1 MATAAEISHLQ
12 QHGLYSTDHEHDA
25 CGVGFVA
32 HIKGHKSHDIVK
44 NALKILEN
52 LDHRGA
58 VGADKL
64 MGDGAGILIQL
75 PDALYREEMAAQDV
89 TLPAPGEYGVGMIF
103 LPKEHASRQACEQEM
118 ERAIKAE
125 GQVLLGWRNVP
136 VNREMPMSPNV
147 RAKEPILRQVFIGR
161 GNDVIVQDALERKL
175 YVIRKTASA
184 AIQNLHLKHS
194 EEYYV
199 HSMSSRT
206 VVYKGLLLADQV
218 GTYFRDLEDVR
229 CVSALGLVHQRFSTN
244 TFPEWPLAHPYRY
257 VAHNGEINTVK
268 GNYNWMKAREGVM
281 SSPVLGADLQKL
293 YPISFASQSDTAT
306 FDNCLELLTMAG
318 YPISQAVMM
327 MIPEPWEQ
335 HTTMDERRKAFYE
348 YHAAMLEPWD
358 GPASIVFTDGRQI
371 GATLDRN
378 GLRPSRYCI
387 TDDDLVI
394 MGSES
399 GVLPVP
405 ENKIVR
411 KWRLQPGK
419 MFLIDLEQGRMI
431 DDEELKS
438 NLANSKPYK
447 QWIDNLRI
455 RLDDVVGGSGEPAS
469 ASESEVALL
478 DRQQAFGYTQE
489 DIKFLMSP
497 MASLGE
503 EGIGSMGND
512 SPLAVLSDKN
522 KPLYNYFK
530 QLFAQV
536 TNPPIDPIREAIVMS
551 LVSFIGPKP
560 NLLDINQVN
569 PPMRL
574 EVAQPILDFVD
585 MAKLRD
591 IDKYTQGKFR
601 SYTLDITYPLA
612 WGREGVEAKLAS
624 LCAEAVD
631 AIKGAGKSGAPSG
644 HNILIISD
652 RGVNATQVA
661 IPALLA
667 LSAVHQ
673 HLVAQGLRTTAG
685 LVVETGTAR
694 EVHQFGVLAGYGA
707 EAVHPYLAMETLAN
721 IHKELSGDLSAEKAI
736 YNYVKAVG
744 KGLSKIMSKMGVST
758 YMSYCGAQLF
768 EVIGLNSATV
778 SKYFTGT
785 PSRVE
790 GIGVFEIAEEAIR
803 MHNAA
808 FSDDPVLK
816 TMLDAGGEYAWRVR
830 GEEHMWTPDV
840 ISKLQHSTR
849 ANNWNTYKEY
859 AQLINDQSARHMTLR
874 GLFEFK
880 IDPSKAIAV
889 DEVEPA
895 KEIVK
900 RFATGAMSLGS
911 ISTEAHATL
920 AIAMNRIGGKSN
932 TGEGGEDPARYR
944 QELKGIPIKQGQ
956 TMADIIGHDVVEVDI
971 PLKDGDSLRSRIKQ
985 VASGRF
991 GVTAEYLASADQI
1004 QIKMAQGAKPGEG
1017 GQLPGGKVSE
1027 YIGRLRHSVPGVGLI
1042 SPPPHHDI
1050 YSIEDL
1056 AQLIHDLKNVAPHSS
1071 ISVKLVSEI
1080 GVGTIAAGVA
1090 KCKSDHVVIAGHDG
1104 GTGASPWSS
1113 IKHAGSP
1120 WEIGLAE
1127 TQQTLVLNR
1136 LRGRIRVQADG
1147 QMKTGR
1153 DVAIGALLG
1162 ADEFGFATAPLV
1174 VEGCIMMR
1182 KCHLNTCPVGVAT
1195 QDPALR
1201 AKFSGKPEH
1210 VVNYF
1215 FFIAEEVRHIMAQL
1229 GIRKFDDL
1237 IGRADLLDTRKGIDH
1252 WKAQGLDFRRL
1263 FAQANV
1269 PADVPRFHVEP
1280 QDHGLEKSLDNVL
1293 IEKSRAAIE
1302 RGEKVQFMEVARNV
1316 NRSLGAMLSGALTKV
1331 RPEGLPDDTIRI
1343 QLEGTGG
1350 QSFGAFLAKGITL
1363 YLIGDANDYTGKG
1376 LSGGRVIVRPS
1387 IDFRGDSVQN
1397 TIVGNTVM
1405 YGATSGESFFSGV
1418 AGERFAV
1425 RLSGATTVV
1434 EGTGDHG
1441 CEYMTGGTVVVL
1453 GKTGRNFAAGMSG
1466 GIAYVYDED
1475 GGFAKRCNT
1484 AMVSLEKVLSA
1495 TDQAGSVDKAIWH
1508 GGQTDETQLKALLSE
1523 HNRWTGSRRARELLD
1538 NWDVSRAKFIKV
1550 FPNEY
1555 KRALGEMAAKSAVL
1569 AVKLKEKPPLAPV
1582 KAVKTAPHNVAFTA
1596 K

>member
-1 MATAAEISHLQ
+1 MTTAAEISHLQ
-12 QHGLYSTDHEHDA
+12 QHGLYSSEHEHDA

-32 HIKGHKSHDIVK
+32 HIKGTKSHDIVK

-75 PDALYREEMAAQDV
+75 PDALYREEMAAQNV
-89 TLPAPGEYGVGMIF
+89 TLPPPGEYGVGMIF

-125 GQVLLGWRNVP
+125 GQVLLGWRDVP
-136 VNREMPMSPNV
+136 VNREMPMSPTV

-184 AIQNLHLKHS
+184 AIQNLQLKHS
-194 EEYYV
+194 KEYYV
-199 HSMSSRT
+199 PSMSSRT

-218 GTYFRDLEDVR
+218 GVYFRDLEDVR

-281 SSPVLGADLQKL
+281 SSPVLGDDLQKL

-335 HTTMDERRKAFYE
+335 HTTMDERRRAFYE

-431 DDEELKS
+431 DDEELKA

-447 QWIDNLRI
+447 QWIENLRI

-497 MASLGE
+497 MAQLGE

-574 EVAQPILDFVD
+574 EVAQPILDFAD

-612 WGREGVEAKLAS
+612 WGRAGVEAKLAS
-624 LCAEAVD
+624 LCAEAQD
-631 AIKGAGKSGAPSG
+631 AIKGGK
-644 HNILIISD
+644 NILIISD

-673 HLVAQGLRTTAG
+673 HLVREGLRTTAG

-707 EAVHPYLAMETLAN
+707 EAVHPYLAMETLAD
-721 IHKELSGDLSAEKAI
+721 IHKDLTGDLSAEKAI

-768 EVIGLNSATV
+768 EAIGLSSETI

-803 MHNAA
+803 MHKAA

-840 ISKLQHSTR
+840 IAKLQHSTR

-859 AQLINDQSARHMTLR
+859 AQLINDQSRRHMTLR

-880 IDPSKAIAV
+880 IDPAKAISV
-889 DEVEPA
+889 DEVESA
-895 KEIVK
+895 KDIVK

-956 TMADIIGHDVVEVDI
+956 TMADIIGHDVVAVDI
-971 PLKDGDSLRSRIKQ
+971 PLQDGDSLRSRIKQ

-991 GVTAEYLASADQI
+991 GVTAEYLSSADQI

-1136 LRGRIRVQADG
+1136 LRSRIRVQADG

-1201 AKFSGKPEH
+1201 KKFSGKPEH

-1215 FFIAEEVRHIMAQL
+1215 FFIAEEVRQIMAQL

-1237 IGRADLLDTRKGIDH
+1237 IGRADLLDTRKGIAH
-1252 WKAQGLDFRRL
+1252 WKAQGLDFGRL
-1263 FAQANV
+1263 FAQPNV
-1269 PADVPRFHVEP
+1269 PAEVPRFHVEN
-1280 QDHGLEKSLDNVL
+1280 QDHGLERSLDNVL
-1293 IEKSRAAIE
+1293 IEKSKAAIE

-1376 LSGGRVIVRPS
+1376 LSGGRIIVRPS
-1387 IDFRGDSVQN
+1387 IDFRGDAVRN

-1441 CEYMTGGTVVVL
+1441 CEYMTGGTVAVL

-1475 GGFAKRCNT
+1475 GQFAKRCNT
-1484 AMVSLEKVLSA
+1484 AMVSLEKVLTAAEQAA
-1495 TDQAGSVDKAIWH
+1495 TIDNTIWH
-1508 GGQTDETQLKALLSE
+1508 GSQSDEAQLKQLLQA
-1523 HNRWTGSRRARELLD
+1523 HNRWTGSKRARELLD
-1538 NWDVSRAKFIKV
+1538 TWDVARTRFVKV

-1555 KRALGEMAAKSAVL
+1555 KRALGELAAKSSAAQKNRDKQATLPGDPTKKTKPVTQAAAVA
-1569 AVKLKEKPPLAPV
+1569 AVA
-1582 KAVKTAPHNVAFTA
+1582 A

>member
-1 MATAAEISHLQ
+1 MTSAAEITHLQ
-12 QHGLYSTDHEHDA
+12 EHGLYAGAEHDA

-32 HIKGHKSHDIVK
+32 HIKGEKSHNIVRQ
-44 NALKILEN
+44 ALKILEN

-64 MGDGAGILIQL
+64 MGDGAGILLQM
-75 PDALYREEMAAQDV
+75 PDALYREEMARQGV
-89 TLPAPGEYGVGMIF
+89 ELPPVGEYGVGMIF
-103 LPKEHASRQACEQEM
+103 LPKEHASRLACEQEM

-125 GQVLLGWRNVP
+125 GQVLLGWRDVP
-136 VNREMPMSPNV
+136 VDTEMPMSPAV
-147 RAKEPILRQVFIGR
+147 RKKEPIIRQVFIGR
-161 GNDVIVQDALERKL
+161 GSDVIVQDALERKL

-184 AIQNLHLKHS
+184 AIQKLRLKHS
-194 EEYYV
+194 KEYYV
-199 HSMSSRT
+199 PSMSSRT
-206 VVYKGLLLADQV
+206 VIYKGLLLADQV
-218 GTYFRDLEDVR
+218 GVYFKDLQDPR

-268 GNYNWMKAREGVM
+268 GNYNWMRAREGVM
-281 SSPVLGADLQKL
+281 SSPVLAADLKKL
-293 YPISFASQSDTAT
+293 YPISFPDQSDTAT

-318 YPISQAVMM
+318 YPLAQAVMM

-335 HTTMDERRKAFYE
+335 HTLMDERRKAFYE
-348 YHAAMLEPWD
+348 YHASMLEPWD

-378 GLRPSRYCI
+378 GLRPSRYCV

-394 MGSES
+394 MASES

-431 DDEELKS
+431 DDEELKAS
-438 NLANSKPYK
+438 LANAKPYK
-447 QWIDNLRI
+447 QWIENLRI
-455 RLDDVVGGSGEPAS
+455 RLDDLSDTSGEAS
-469 ASESEVALL
+469 QSNVELL

-489 DIKFLMSP
+489 DIKFLLSP
-497 MASLGE
+497 MAQAGE

-551 LVSFIGPKP
+551 LVSFVGPKP

-574 EVAQPILDFVD
+574 EVSQPVLDFAD
-585 MAKLRD
+585 MQKLRE
-591 IDKYTQGKFR
+591 IEKHTHGKFR

-612 WGREGVEAKLAS
+612 WGHEGVEAKLAS
-624 LCAEAVD
+624 LNAEAVD
-631 AIKGAGKSGAPSG
+631 ALRSG

-652 RGVNATQVA
+652 RGVSPTQVA

-667 LSAVHQ
+667 LSSIHQ
-673 HLVAQGLRTTAG
+673 HLVREGLRTTAG
-685 LVVETGTAR
+685 LVVETGSAR
-694 EVHQFGVLAGYGA
+694 EVHHFGVLAGYGA
-707 EAVHPYLAMETLAN
+707 EAVHPYLAMETLVS
-721 IHKELSGDLSAEKAI
+721 IHRDLPGDLNPEKAI
-736 YNYVKAVG
+736 YNYVKAIG

-768 EVIGLNSATV
+768 EAIGINSDTIE
-778 SKYFTGT
+778 KYFTGT
-785 PSRVE
+785 ASRVE

-803 MHNAA
+803 CHRAA
-808 FSDDPVLK
+808 FGDDPVLEG
-816 TMLDAGGEYAWRVR
+816 MLDAGGEYAWRVR
-830 GEEHMWTPDV
+830 GEEHMWTPDA
-840 ISKLQHSTR
+840 IAKLQHSAR

-859 AQLINDQSARHMTLR
+859 AQIINDQSRRHMTLR

-880 IDPSKAIAV
+880 VEPSRAIPL

-920 AIAMNRIGGKSN
+920 ALAMNRIGGKSN

-944 QELKGIPIKQGQ
+944 QELKGIPIKKGQ
-956 TMADIIGHDVVEVDI
+956 TMAQIIGSDVVEVDI
-971 PLKDGDSLRSRIKQ
+971 PLQDGDSLRSRIKQ

-1017 GQLPGGKVSE
+1017 GQLPGGKVSK
-1027 YIGRLRHSVPGVGLI
+1027 YIGKLRYSVPGVGLI

-1056 AQLIHDLKNVAPHSS
+1056 AQLIHDLKNVATHAS
-1071 ISVKLVSEI
+1071 ISVKLVSEV

-1090 KCKSDHVVIAGHDG
+1090 KCKADHVVIAGHDG

-1153 DVAIGALLG
+1153 DVVIGALLG

-1195 QDPALR
+1195 QDPVLR

-1215 FFIAEEVRHIMAQL
+1215 FFVAEEVRQIMAQL
-1229 GIRKFDDL
+1229 GIRKFDEL
-1237 IGRADLLDTRKGIDH
+1237 IGRADLLDTRKGLAH
-1252 WKAQGLDFRRL
+1252 WKARGLDFSRL
-1263 FAQANV
+1263 FAQPKV
-1269 PADVPRFHVEP
+1269 PADVPRFHCEE
-1280 QDHGLEKSLDNVL
+1280 QDHKLEKSLDVIL
-1293 IEKSRAAIE
+1293 IEKSRAAID
-1302 RGEKVQFMEVARNV
+1302 RGERVQFMEVARNV
-1316 NRSLGAMLSGALTKV
+1316 NRSVGAMLSGALTKV
-1331 RPEGLPDDTIRI
+1331 HPEGLADDSLRI

-1350 QSFGAFLAKGITL
+1350 QSFGAFLARGITL

-1376 LSGGRVIVRPS
+1376 LSGGRIIVRPS
-1387 IDFRGDSVQN
+1387 IDFRGDAARN
-1397 TIVGNTVM
+1397 IIIGNTAL
-1405 YGATSGESFFSGV
+1405 YGATSGEAFFSGV

-1425 RLSGATTVV
+1425 RLSGATAVV

-1466 GIAYVYDED
+1466 GVAYVWDED
-1475 GGFAKRCNT
+1475 GQFASRCNT
-1484 AMVSLEKVLSA
+1484 AMVSLEHVRTAAEQAASA
-1495 TDQAGSVDKAIWH
+1495 GRTRLHRD
-1508 GGQTDETQLKALLSE
+1508 QTDEALLRKLLE
-1523 HNRWTGSRRARELLD
+1523 DHNRWTGSRRARELLD
-1538 NWDVSRAKFIKV
+1538 DWANARTKFVKV

-1555 KRALGEMAAKSAVL
+1555 KRALAEMYEREVEIASAGTNQEVAMQHEPVPAK
-1569 AVKLKEKPPLAPV
+1569 
-1582 KAVKTAPHNVAFTA
+1582 
-1596 K
+1596 